1 MRFDYGRV
9 KALFTYESVATYL
22 LYRVNAYIRR
32 RAKLCILGETCFR
45 QTPSIRRHSSGK
57 VCGAIQED
65 LIR

>member
-9 KALFTYESVATYL
+9 KALFTYEAATTYL

-32 RAKLCILGETCFR
+32 RPELCILGKTCFR
-45 QTPSIRRHSSGK
+45 QTPDMRRRPSGK
-57 VCGAIQED
+57 VAGAIQED